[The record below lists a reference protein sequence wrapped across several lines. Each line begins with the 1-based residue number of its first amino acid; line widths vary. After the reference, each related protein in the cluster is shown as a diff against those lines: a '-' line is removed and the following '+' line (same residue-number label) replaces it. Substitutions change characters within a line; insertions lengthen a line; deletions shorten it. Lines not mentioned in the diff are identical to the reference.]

1 MYAAVMFTTAMLVH
15 AVSFAGP
22 VDTSNLMLLLH
33 LDEPEGDIRDTSGED
48 FAVKVAGAKQGA
60 EGQFG
65 GGIEVDGKGDHVVV
79 DGVFCF
85 AEQTI
90 MLWVKPP
97 AGEAAGGIISSQKQP
112 GARSHWRWR
121 LSRNAD
127 RTVSFHLYD
136 GSLSPKPDREARS
149 KTSLPDGIWSH
160 VAVTIDTRKTQQ
172 TVLYIDGKREAEAHV
187 THHSPYGSLFL
198 GTSTVEGHF
207 AGAIDEVA
215 IFDRALFPKVI
226 GQCAQAEEPLPNGT
240 FMASDS
246 IVLRPISDTAWFT
259 FKHPKLGRRR
269 WNLRM
274 PEYMYVDPETKKGC
288 TPHSVEWEVLDNRKQ
303 LKMQCGLSEERKQEL
318 GLDFC
323 GTVTAHA
330 DTIDYEL
337 EVVNVGDEPWP
348 HMHMA
353 LFCLQCGNAEGFLDY
368 EAQRTFVRKGD
379 AWVTMNE
386 VVKGKFADHRMCG
399 VGVSQGYARL
409 AARVSDDGK
418 FVLGIATDIATSLS
432 FNFQNRIVCLH
443 SNPYWGLLKP
453 GAKVTAKGRI
463 YLFEGTL
470 DDLWRRYCA
479 DTGRK

>member
-1 MYAAVMFTTAMLVH
+1 MDSH
-15 AVSFAGP
+15 AI
-22 VDTSNLMLLLH
+22 DTSSLMLLLH
-33 LDEPEGDIRDTSGED
+33 LDETQGDIRDTSGED
-48 FAVKVAGAKQGA
+48 FAVKVAGARQGA
-60 EGQFG
+60 SGRFG
-65 GGIEVDGKGDHVVV
+65 EGIEVDGEDDYVVV

-90 MLWVKPP
+90 MLWVKPT
-97 AGEAAGGIISSQKQP
+97 AGKAVGGIISSQEQP
-112 GARSHWRWR
+112 GKSHWRWR

-127 RTVSFHLYD
+127 RTASFHLYD
-136 GSLSPKPDREARS
+136 GSLSPKPDREGRS
-149 KTSLPDGIWSH
+149 KAALPDGVWSH
-160 VAVTIDTRKTQQ
+160 VAVTIDTRKTKQ
-172 TVLYIDGKREAEAHV
+172 TVLYINGKREAEAHV

-198 GTSTVEGHF
+198 GTSTVEEFF

-215 IFDRALFPKVI
+215 IFEKALHPDVI
-226 GQCAQAEEPLPNGT
+226 AQCARAEESLPNGS

-274 PEYMYVDPETKKGC
+274 PEYMYVDPETKKAS
-288 TPHSVEWEVLDNRKQ
+288 TPHSVQWDVLDNRKQ
-303 LKMQCGLSEERKQEL
+303 LKMRCGLSEERKKEL

-337 EVVNVGDEPWP
+337 EVVNVGDKPWP

-353 LFCLQCGNAEGFLDY
+353 LFCLQCGSAEGFLDY
-368 EAQRTFVRKGD
+368 EAQRTFVRKGES
-379 AWVTMNE
+379 WITMNE
-386 VVKGKFADHRMCG
+386 VVKGKFAPHRMCG
-399 VGVSQGYARL
+399 VGMAQGYAPL
-409 AARVSDDGK
+409 AARVSEDGK

-432 FNFQNRIVCLH
+432 FNFQNRIACLH

-453 GAKVTAKGRI
+453 GAKVRAKGRI

-470 DDLWRRYCA
+470 DDLWQQYCA
-479 DTGRK
+479 ETRGG